1 MLKQYYLFIDS
12 IPTFIFHDFSRI
24 IPFHAA
30 IDLAFIELQCHLTM
44 FHLPFSFS
52 WNVSGLKSNNDIV
65 CYQSAWHE
73 SIMYVRV

>member
-1 MLKQYYLFIDS
+1 MKKEFFFFLNDFYVKAVRLIYRLHSYF
-12 IPTFIFHDFSRI
+12 FFHDFSQI

-30 IDLAFIELQCHLTM
+30 IDLAVIELQCHLTM

-65 CYQSAWHE
+65 CY
-73 SIMYVRV
+73 